1 MKEQEEHF
9 EKLLSMTPPIDD
21 DGFTENL
28 MLRLPP
34 HRNISR
40 MRTTILLV
48 FSFTACSGVAAVPGA
63 RHFLAELVSGFA
75 SSSPATALN
84 PLSVAVITGLLIWGG
99 VAAAISDA

>member
-1 MKEQEEHF
+1 MKDQEESF
-9 EKLLSMTPPIDD
+9 EELLSTAPQIDD
-21 DGFTENL
+21 DGFTETL

-75 SSSPATALN
+75 SSSLAAALN
-84 PLSVAVITGLLIWGG
+84 PLSVAVLTALLIWGA

>member
-1 MKEQEEHF
+1 MKNQEERF
-9 EKLLSMTPPIDD
+9 EELLSITPQVDD
-21 DGFTENL
+21 DGFTETL

-48 FSFTACSGVAAVPGA
+48 FSFTACSSVAVVPGA

-75 SSSPATALN
+75 SSSLVAALN